1 MATKLYPLI
10 AREGW
15 GRLALIAVVALV
27 LYFSVGL
34 PAALPALLYLI
45 FRVYQFRDPTRSPP
59 PVPLAV
65 VCPIHGQI
73 SAIEEVTDPWLKRD
87 SIAIS
92 IRGGW
97 LDIRSL
103 YSPTEGK
110 IVDQWR
116 TEATQSKEN
125 AIAYW
130 IQTDEMDDVVLEIQP
145 RVEHGPMTFRYN
157 PGERLGQGRRVGF
170 VNRGCNATVFL
181 PPSSLVNV
189 KVGAV
194 VKASADTL
202 ATFVH
207 LTPMAAEKE

>member
-15 GRLALIAVVALV
+15 GRLALIAVVVLV
-27 LYFSVGL
+27 LYFAMSL
-34 PAALPALLYLI
+34 WAALPAVIYLG
-45 FRVYQFRDPTRSPP
+45 FRLYQFRDPTRSPP
-59 PVPLAV
+59 SLPLAV
-65 VCPIHGQI
+65 VSPIHGQI
-73 SAIEEVTDPWLKRD
+73 SHIEETTDPWLKRE
-87 SIAIS
+87 SIVIS
-92 IRGGW
+92 IHGGL

-116 TEATQSKEN
+116 TQAIKGSEN

-145 RVEHGPMTFRYN
+145 RDLHGPMTFRYN

-170 VNRGCNATVFL
+170 VNRGCNAKVFL
-181 PPSSLVNV
+181 PATSIVNV
-189 KVGAV
+189 ETGAK
-194 VKASADTL
+194 VKASADIL

-207 LTPMAAEKE
+207 LTAMANAK